1 MSDAPVST
9 VPIAFVLTSLESE
22 TTLGQ
27 LATVYNQT
35 AIEPIEANARA
46 VLYVKEDDIKAV
58 FHIKTDAADVMDT
71 DSSDIEFHTY
81 YSAFTDLA
89 INPANA
95 MMNVDGLSTN
105 AIALAD
111 KNSVPYAADK
121 CLVAHD
127 FVRHLAKDLFGSHI
141 GVDIL
146 NNEVA
151 LLQNIRTKCGDS
163 EGNVMDVING
173 LVKKVSRDSED
184 AELDGL
190 DGEDGAKYMTNENA
204 TPVNLCRELYNQM
217 ISGEPSRFANLG
229 EASSDTDTR
238 PLPFFPGDSIN
249 FKLIINPAEGQHEFV
264 RGAEGTPVANR
275 SYEIRLQV
283 IANDSDLVNTPP
295 ATEEEEAAAP

>member
-46 VLYVKEDDIKAV
+46 VLYVKEQDIKAV

-81 YSAFTDLA
+81 YEAFTDLA

-173 LVKKVSRDSED
+173 LVKKVSRSSED

-190 DGEDGAKYMTNENA
+190 DGEAGSKYMTNENA
-204 TPVNLCRELYNQM
+204 TSANLCRELYNQM
-217 ISGEPSRFANLG
+217 ISGEPSRFANLD

>member
-9 VPIAFVLTSLESE
+9 VPISFVLTELAST

-27 LATVYNQT
+27 LATVYNQSPVT
-35 AIEPIEANARA
+35 QVDADARA
-46 VLYVKEDDIKAV
+46 IIYVKEQDIKAV

-71 DSSDIEFHTY
+71 NSSDIQFHTY
-81 YSAFTDLA
+81 YSAFTGLE

-111 KNSVPYAADK
+111 KNSVPYADDK

-146 NNEVA
+146 NNEKA
-151 LLQNIRTKCGDS
+151 LLQNIREKCGNS
-163 EGNVMDVING
+163 TGNVMDAINAI
-173 LVKKVSRDSED
+173 VKKVSRDSEETD
-184 AELDGL
+184 FEGL
-190 DGEDGAKYMTNENA
+190 DGESGSKYMTNANETDA
-204 TPVNLCRELYNQM
+204 NLCRALYSQM
-217 ISGEPSRFANLG
+217 ISAEPSRFANLDA
-229 EASSDTDTR
+229 ASSDTETR

-249 FKLIINPAEGQHEFV
+249 FKLTINPAEGQQAV
-264 RGAEGTPVANR
+264 TRGAEGTPVASR
-275 SYEIRLQV
+275 SYEVRLHV
-283 IANDSDLVNTPP
+283 IADDSELVNTTP
-295 ATEEEEAAAP
+295 AEEETA